1 LEPLDLFSR
10 RQVLSVRELVSQLK
24 KLVEKHYDFVWV
36 EGEVSGLRR
45 PGSGHL
51 YFSLKDPDANMKA
64 VLFRHQAAMLRFA
77 LEDGL
82 KVLCQGRVSV
92 YGPRGDLQLVVDTV
106 EPQGA
111 GALALAFEQI
121 KKRLEAE
128 GLFAAERKQP
138 LPDLPKRIAV
148 VTSPTGAAIRDFLN
162 VLHRRFA
169 GVEVAIYPVL
179 VQGDEAPRQMIQALS
194 DLSEWAWPE
203 VIVLTRGGGS
213 PEDLWAFNDEGLAR
227 AIAECPIPVVSAVG
241 HEIDVSIS
249 DLVADL
255 RASTPSAAAELLV
268 KPQAE
273 LAGRLAGLNA
283 RLLQSGAR
291 LIARRRSELNALS
304 RGLID
309 PRRRL
314 ADKRLRVDDLL
325 SRAASALRAGLHEKA
340 RDLWGGRERLL
351 AQRPDRRLALAGAR
365 LAELTHRL
373 GGAGVGAI
381 TGRRAK
387 LDQLNGRLRAL
398 SPLAVLGRGYALALG
413 PDAKVLSNAA
423 QVKKGDDIKVRLAK
437 GTVHARVRE
446 VEA

>member
-1 LEPLDLFSR
+1 MEPLDLFSR
-10 RQVLSVRELVSQLK
+10 RQVLTVHELVSQLK
-24 KLVEKHYDFVWV
+24 KLVEKNYDFVWV

-51 YFSLKDPDANMKA
+51 YFSLKDADASLKA

-92 YGPRGDLQLVVDTV
+92 YGARGDLQLVVDTV

-148 VTSPTGAAIRDFLN
+148 VTSPSGAAIRDFLN

-169 GVEVAIYPVL
+169 GVEVSIYPVL
-179 VQGDEAPRQMIQALS
+179 VQGDEAPKQMIQAIE
-194 DLSEWAWPE
+194 DLVEWDWPE

-227 AIAECPIPVVSAVG
+227 AIAACPIPVVSAVG

-249 DLVADL
+249 DLMADL
-255 RASTPSAAAELLV
+255 RAPTPSAAAELLV

-273 LAGRLAGLNA
+273 LAGRLAGLSA
-283 RLLQSGAR
+283 RLIQTGAR
-291 LIARRRSELNALS
+291 LIVRRRAELTALS

-325 SRAASALRAGLHEKA
+325 SRAAAAVRAGLHEKS
-340 RDLWGGRERLL
+340 RILWSGREGLL
-351 AQRPDRRLALAGAR
+351 EQRPDHRLAMTRAS

-373 GGAGVGAI
+373 GAAGVVEI
-381 TGRRAK
+381 TSRRSW
-387 LDQLNGRLRAL
+387 LDQLSGRLRAL

-413 PDAKVLSNAA
+413 PDGKVLSSVDQTQVGDELTVRLTKGALRAKVL
-423 QVKKGDDIKVRLAK
+423 
-437 GTVHARVRE
+437 E
-446 VEA
+446 VET

>member
-10 RQVLSVRELVSQLK
+10 RQVLTVHELVSQLK
-24 KLVEKHYDFVWV
+24 KLVESHYDFVWV

-51 YFSLKDPDANMKA
+51 YFSLKDSEASLKA

-106 EPQGA
+106 EPKGA

-128 GLFAAERKQP
+128 GLFAAERKRM

-148 VTSPTGAAIRDFLN
+148 ITSPSGAAIRDFLN

-169 GVEVAIYPVL
+169 GVEVAIYPVV
-179 VQGDEAPRQMIQALS
+179 VQGDEAPGQMIQALQ
-194 DLSEWAWPE
+194 DLAAWAWPE

-213 PEDLWAFNDEGLAR
+213 PEDLWAFNDENLAR
-227 AIAECPIPVVSAVG
+227 AIAACPIPVVSAVG
-241 HEIDVSIS
+241 HEIDISIS

-255 RASTPSAAAELLV
+255 RAPTPSAAAELLV

-273 LAGRLAGLNA
+273 LAGRLAGLSA
-283 RLLQSGAR
+283 RLVQSGVR
-291 LIARRRSELNALS
+291 LIARRRAELSALG

-325 SRAASALRAGLHEKA
+325 SRAAAAVRAGLLDKI
-340 RDLWGGRERLL
+340 RSLWEGRERLL
-351 AQRPDRRLALAGAR
+351 AERPERRLVLAGAR
-365 LAELTHRL
+365 LAELAHRV
-373 GGAGVGAI
+373 GGAGVIAI
-381 TGRRAK
+381 TGRRSR
-387 LDQLNGRLRAL
+387 LDQLGGRLRAL

-413 PDAKVLSNAA
+413 PESQVLRSAL
-423 QVKKGDDIKVRLAK
+423 QVKVGDAIKLRLAK
-437 GTVHARVRE
+437 GALKAKVLE
-446 VEA
+446 VES

>member
-1 LEPLDLFSR
+1 
-10 RQVLSVRELVSQLK
+10 
-24 KLVEKHYDFVWV
+24 
-36 EGEVSGLRR
+36 
-45 PGSGHL
+45 
-51 YFSLKDPDANMKA
+51 
-64 VLFRHQAAMLRFA
+64 
-77 LEDGL
+77 
-82 KVLCQGRVSV
+82 
-92 YGPRGDLQLVVDTV
+92 LQLVVDTV

-121 KKRLEAE
+121 KKRLAAE

-148 VTSPTGAAIRDFLN
+148 VTSPSGAAIRDFLN

-169 GVEVAIYPVL
+169 GVEVTIYPVL
-179 VQGDEAPRQMIQALS
+179 VQGDEAAGQMIQALS
-194 DLSEWAWPE
+194 DLTEWAWPE

-213 PEDLWAFNDEGLAR
+213 PEDLWAFNDEDLAR
-227 AIAECPIPVVSAVG
+227 AIAACPIPVVSAVG

-255 RASTPSAAAELLV
+255 RAPTPSAAAELLV

-273 LAGRLAGLNA
+273 LAGRLSGVSA

-291 LIARRRSELNALS
+291 LIARRRSELNAVS
-304 RGLID
+304 RGLVD

-325 SRAASALRAGLHEKA
+325 MRAASALRAGLHEKA
-340 RDLWGGRERLL
+340 RSLWSGRERLL
-351 AQRPDRRLALAGAR
+351 EHRPDRRLALAGAR
-365 LAELTHRL
+365 LAELAHRL
-373 GGAGVGAI
+373 GGSGVTVI
-381 TGRRAK
+381 TGRRAR

-413 PDAKVLSNAA
+413 PDNKVLSNAA
-423 QVKKGDDIKVRLAK
+423 QVKKGDDIQVRLAK
-437 GTVHARVRE
+437 GALRARVRE

>member
-1 LEPLDLFSR
+1 MEPLDLFSR
-10 RQVLSVRELVSQLK
+10 RQVLTVHELVSKLK
-24 KLVEKHYDFVWV
+24 KLVEKSYDFVWV

-45 PGSGHL
+45 PGSGHF
-51 YFSLKDPDANMKA
+51 YFSLKDSEASLRA

-128 GLFAAERKQP
+128 GLFAAERKQA

-148 VTSPTGAAIRDFLN
+148 VTSPSGAAIRDFLN

-179 VQGDEAPRQMIQALS
+179 VQGDEAPKQMIQAIN
-194 DLSEWAWPE
+194 DLVDWAWPE

-213 PEDLWAFNDEGLAR
+213 PEDLWAFNDENLAR
-227 AIAECPIPVVSAVG
+227 AIAACPIPVVSAVG
-241 HEIDVSIS
+241 HEIDLSIS

-255 RASTPSAAAELLV
+255 RAPTPSAAAELLV

-273 LAGRLAGLNA
+273 LAGRLTGLNA
-283 RLLQSGAR
+283 RLVQSGAR
-291 LIARRRSELNALS
+291 LIARRRAELTALS

-325 SRAASALRAGLHEKA
+325 SRAAAALRAGLHGLA
-340 RDLWGGRERLL
+340 RELWAGRERLL
-351 AQRPDRRLALAGAR
+351 EQRPDHRLAMTRAR

-373 GGAGVGAI
+373 GGAGVVEI
-381 TGRRAK
+381 TSRRSL

-413 PDAKVLSNAA
+413 PDGKVLRSAEQIRVGDELKIHLARGALRAKVL
-423 QVKKGDDIKVRLAK
+423 
-437 GTVHARVRE
+437 E
-446 VEA
+446 VEN